1 MSPCK
6 GFVVPTGA
14 DCSSPSF
21 PGRWERLSSDQN
33 IPVTE
38 CRRLLSQCPS
48 PGVQN
53 PSSGRG
59 LTVWLP
65 HRKVHAD
72 TSQEE
77 RTQLGSCQL
86 QAIFS
91 FISTLQVFNVFLLRV
106 QSCGVCIPRVVYSP
120 GRESRHVGKRQPD
133 DPWSL
138 HVIKSLAVMA
148 AGIQGLFWAL
158 DVVLPLRKD
167 HWQHLVNTNEIAP
180 ALSWFCRSL

>member
-1 MSPCK
+1 M
-6 GFVVPTGA
+6 VPTGA
-14 DCSSPSF
+14 DCSSTSF
-21 PGRWERLSSDQN
+21 AGRWERLSSDQN
-33 IPVTE
+33 MPVTE
-38 CRRLLSQCPS
+38 CHRLRSQCPS

-86 QAIFS
+86 QAIS

-106 QSCGVCIPRVVYSP
+106 WSCGVCSPRVVYSP
-120 GRESRHVGKRQPD
+120 GRESRRVGKRQPD
-133 DPWSL
+133 DPRSL

-148 AGIQGLFWAL
+148 AGIQELFWAP
-158 DVVLPLRKD
+158 DVVLPQQKD
-167 HWQHLVNTNEIAP
+167 HWQHLVDTRCDCPCPILVLP
-180 ALSWFCRSL
+180 ITLGHTM